1 MKARLELM
9 LVSALLFTLVIPYS
23 SGQVEPA
30 IETELLRIG
39 FKEGAETIPFDGST
53 IPVGPGDEIW
63 LRAFSDIAVTHGV
76 AGGESQT
83 MEIPNAERRMIQIPE
98 PECCDRS
105 LTYVVSA
112 VSTSPLPGG
121 GGGVRFPDPIQRQDQ
136 TAVMRIVGR
145 HEPLRVNPSATLSL
159 NTIQIRPSESDV
171 LGLRTQLALLR
182 RGVERSSFEGD
193 FGIINYTSVVVPG
206 GQLSLTYQVNE
217 QGPIG
222 GVLHIVLESAR
233 VITAGS
239 TAEEIPITLRKNG
252 TVVTDA
258 LSVDNLNLESQ
269 MDLPNLNEP
278 GNGGDTPIQLGL
290 HYLHIFSEG
299 GAGDIGIYLPVF
311 VLEGAD
317 FTLLDHSTSPRDALR
332 LTITDSGLDD
342 LVVVAATSTF
352 GVTTSLS
359 TTELDLPV
367 TRLKLFNLR
376 EILGPEQLFSY
387 ELVFSGP
394 IQQSQHE
401 GITYLLANSR
411 GDSLQLSQIL
421 VNNFTVRNFE
431 ILRKTSKEI
440 IFPEDLEI
448 TTRLNTL
455 EVSVVDELN
464 RDLRE
469 GSISVEKSGEANMY
483 VYPLAER
490 HQLRLEGG
498 EYTIAYSISEDEFVR
513 ETLSVNTD
521 REVILSVST
530 IGTTDLV
537 LTAAILGEI
546 GLVAFLGIRAV
557 SGTRRKAEE
566 SGLTHVS

>member
-9 LVSALLFTLVIPYS
+9 LVSALLFTLLIPHS
-23 SGQVEPA
+23 FGQVEPA

-63 LRAFSDIAVTHGV
+63 LRAFSDIEVTHGV

-112 VSTSPLPGG
+112 ISTSPLPGG
-121 GGGVRFPDPIQRQDQ
+121 EGGGVRFPDPSQRQDQ

-159 NTIQIRPSESDV
+159 NTIQIRPSESDG

-182 RGVERSSFEGD
+182 RGVERSSFEAD

-239 TAEEIPITLRKNG
+239 TAQEIPITLRKNG

-299 GAGDIGIYLPVF
+299 GASGDISIYLPVF

-342 LVVVAATSTF
+342 LVVVAASSTF
-352 GVTTSLS
+352 GVTTLLS

-431 ILRKTSKEI
+431 MLGKTSNEI

-469 GSISVEKSGEANMY
+469 GSISVEKSGEAY

-490 HQLRLEGG
+490 HQLRLESG
-498 EYTIAYSISEDEFVR
+498 EYRIVYSISEDEFVR